1 MKPLMKNPSILKPT
15 FTTRFN
21 VVWLVLALT
30 ACLSIGSAQATDQGA
45 RHHAEGE
52 YDAATGSYEVVKGD
66 DLIEIGER
74 FQVPLDRLKAENNL
88 SSDLIKPGQKLTIT
102 TGAPTVSAPVSAQ
115 EQPPKQ
121 VQAPGRAADD
131 LLSAWNDGPA
141 KQTIMA
147 FVKETTTQGSPTF
160 VPPEERIATFDQD
173 GTLWVEHPMY
183 SQVVYCLER
192 VPAVVKAKPE
202 LAKEEPFKTV
212 LSGDREAIGKL
223 STDDLF
229 KILAATLTGMDVD
242 AFKAEAENWLAT
254 AKNAR
259 WDRPYT
265 DLTYLPMQQV
275 LEYLRANRYKTYI
288 VTGGGQDFVRVYSE
302 RVYGIPPEQV
312 VGTAGE
318 TKYGYRKD
326 GTPFLTKE
334 PKLLLNDNNAGKP
347 EGIHLMI
354 GRRPH
359 AAFGNSTGDR
369 QMLEYTKAGDGA
381 RLSMML
387 LHDDA
392 KREYAYGP
400 AQGLPDTRVGTF
412 TQALYDE
419 AQKQGWI
426 VISMKT
432 DWNRIFAFEESQN

>member
-1 MKPLMKNPSILKPT
+1 MKTPSILRQP
-15 FTTRFN
+15 FTTRFQAACS
-21 VVWLVLALT
+21 VLALT
-30 ACLSIGSAQATDQGA
+30 ACLAFGSAQAADQGA
-45 RHHAEGE
+45 RHHAKGE
-52 YDAATGSYEVVKGD
+52 YDTVTAIYEVVEGD
-66 DLIEIGER
+66 ELIVIGER
-74 FQVPLDRLKAENNL
+74 FEVPLDSLKAENDL
-88 SSDLIKPGQKLTIT
+88 SSDVIKPGQKLTIT
-102 TGAPTVSAPVSAQ
+102 TGAPTVSAPVTAPLSAQ
-115 EQPPKQ
+115 EKQP
-121 VQAPGRAADD
+121 ALAAAEP
-131 LLSAWNDGPA
+131 LSSWNDGPA
-141 KQTIMA
+141 KQAIMA
-147 FVKETTTQGSPTF
+147 FVKETTTEGSPQF
-160 VPPEERIATFDQD
+160 VPPAERIATFDQD

-183 SQVVYCLER
+183 SQVVYCLDR

-202 LAKEEPFKTV
+202 LAQVEPFKTV
-212 LSGDREAIGKL
+212 LFGDREAIAKL

-242 AFKAEAENWLAT
+242 EFKAEAEKWLAT

-265 DLTYLPMQQV
+265 DLTYLPMQEV
-275 LEYLRANRYKTYI
+275 LEYLRANGYKTYI
-288 VTGGGQDFVRVYSE
+288 VTGGGQDFVRVYSAP
-302 RVYGIPPEQV
+302 VYGIPPEQV
-312 VGTAGE
+312 VGSAGE

-326 GTPFLTKE
+326 GQPFLTKE
-334 PKLLLNDNNAGKP
+334 PKLLLDNNDAGKP

-381 RLSMML
+381 RLSMIL

-412 TQALYDE
+412 TQALFDE

-432 DWNRIFAFEESQN
+432 DWNRIFAFDESQN